1 MLHSCGKTGC
11 FMSHKMEDLKEMLT
25 AVKVR
30 LKFRNVYT
38 AVGFNTQR
46 LKAECEIDKWKLD
59 ER

>member
-1 MLHSCGKTGC
+1 
-11 FMSHKMEDLKEMLT
+11 MSHKMEDLKEMLT

-59 ER
+59 ERQQ